1 MADPIPCPFVYSTGK
16 RCTGHVAK
24 VEAYKADLEWSFDT
38 SNGWT
43 FRAGEPRSHYHV
55 FCSEKGNHA
64 GVMREDA
71 LKLYYSQLARRAQ
84 AGDQSDLTGT
94 TTTYSA
100 NSRRASGSP
109 LPFSV
114 AEAYRPGMGR
124 ASRHPVASCPKRS

>member
-38 SNGWT
+38 GNGWT
-43 FRAGEPRSHYHV
+43 FSAGEPRSHYHV

-71 LKLYYSQLARRAQ
+71 LKLYYSQLPDALKQ
-84 AGDQSDLTGT
+84 VINQI
-94 TTTYSA
+94 
-100 NSRRASGSP
+100 
-109 LPFSV
+109 
-114 AEAYRPGMGR
+114 
-124 ASRHPVASCPKRS
+124 